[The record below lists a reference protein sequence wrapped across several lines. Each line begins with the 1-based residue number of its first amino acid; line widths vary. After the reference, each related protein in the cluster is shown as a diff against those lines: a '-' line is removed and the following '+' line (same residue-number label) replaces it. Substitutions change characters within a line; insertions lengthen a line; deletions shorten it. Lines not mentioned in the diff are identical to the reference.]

1 MRSYFTMLV
10 LLLAAVVCKPAMT
23 AEKAAEAYPRKPI
36 RVIVPFAAGGGTD
49 LIARITAQK
58 LTEAWGQQVIVDN
71 RPGAGGIVGT
81 EMGVRAAPDGYTFT
95 LMGSSYTVNPSFYKL
110 SFDPL
115 NDITPIAQISQ
126 GPFIVAM
133 HPGVAAR
140 TVKDFIAL
148 AKAKSGQLSYAT
160 SGAGSITHL
169 ATELFLGMAEVK
181 MIHVPYKGTG
191 PALVDTV
198 AGQVALFFG
207 DAPPTIPLVKSGR
220 LRGIAVTTRDRI
232 ATAPDI
238 PTVQEAGVPGYE
250 VLLWQGMIGPKGIPR
265 AIADKVHAEIT
276 RAFQTKEMEE
286 RFKGDGISPSA
297 ATREQFASRI
307 RRETEVWRK
316 VVQQTGIKLE

>member
-10 LLLAAVVCKPAMT
+10 LLLVAVVCKPAMT

-126 GPFIVAM
+126 GPFIVAL

-238 PTVQEAGVPGYE
+238 PTVC
-250 VLLWQGMIGPKGIPR
+250 R
-265 AIADKVHAEIT
+265 AMRCCFG
-276 RAFQTKEMEE
+276 RA
-286 RFKGDGISPSA
+286 
-297 ATREQFASRI
+297 
-307 RRETEVWRK
+307 
-316 VVQQTGIKLE
+316 

>member
-1 MRSYFTMLV
+1 MRRYFTMLV

-23 AEKAAEAYPRKPI
+23 AEKAAEAYPMKPI

-126 GPFIVAM
+126 GPFIVAL